1 MNFLAKTALLLAVVV
16 AGCTTGGN
24 TSRHDSNDRDH
35 FATRQTV
42 VGSNIPIKPGQL
54 PDSPTAATAPAE
66 SVSRDAPSLYP
77 TEPVVGR
84 TDRGRD
90 QGTRAVNVGA
100 GPPGS
105 APVPSP
111 TPSRD

>member
-1 MNFLAKTALLLAVVV
+1 MNPLCPKILWLSAVLL
-16 AGCTTGGN
+16 AGCTHAT
-24 TSRHDSNDRDH
+24 TAARHDQDQ
-35 FATRQTV
+35 FAARQTV

-54 PDSPTAATAPAE
+54 PTSPTSATAPAE

-90 QGTRAVNVGA
+90 PGTRAVNVGA

-105 APVPSP
+105 NPVPSP
-111 TPSRD
+111 TPGIP

>member
-1 MNFLAKTALLLAVVV
+1 MKLALSFLLIVTVLLA
-16 AGCTTGGN
+16 GCGTRGAN
-24 TSRHDSNDRDH
+24 NASRPDY
-35 FATRQTV
+35 FAKRQTV
-42 VGSNIPIKPGQL
+42 VGSNVPIQPGQL
-54 PDSPTAATAPAE
+54 TVSPTAATAPAE

-105 APVPSP
+105 NPVPGS
-111 TPSRD
+111 TPGRD

>member
-1 MNFLAKTALLLAVVV
+1 MKPLSLLWLLAAVILTSCAH
-16 AGCTTGGN
+16 AGSDRAAGN
-24 TSRHDSNDRDH
+24 ARPDY
-35 FATRQTV
+35 FQQRQTV
-42 VGSNIPIKPGQL
+42 VGSNVPIRPGQL
-54 PDSPTAATAPAE
+54 PTSPTAATAPAE

-90 QGTRAVNVGA
+90 PGTRATNVGA

-105 APVPSP
+105 NPVPGP
-111 TPSRD
+111 TPD